1 MCAKTGSGYPSLF
14 ASGKPDT
21 KWILW
26 SLLQA
31 TSVYSLLIA
40 FFSDMSLKEGTKVN
54 VLVSMVIDFEIYGFK
69 NSRTY
74 QSLPGIPI

>member
-1 MCAKTGSGYPSLF
+1 MYAKTGSGYPSLF
-14 ASGKPDT
+14 ANGKPDT

-40 FFSDMSLKEGTKVN
+40 FFKEMSLKDGTKVN
-54 VLVSMVIDFEIYGFK
+54 VLVSMITDFKICGLK
-69 NSRTY
+69 KIPD
-74 QSLPGIPI
+74 LWIVAGIHI